1 MFFFERV
8 CMKFE
13 YKKVLP
19 TKKKKNT
26 KTSKLGSFKNKL
38 NKLYLTGFG
47 QI

>member
-13 YKKVLP
+13 YKQVLP
-19 TKKKKNT
+19 TKKNT

-38 NKLYLTGFG
+38 NKLCLTGFG

>member
-1 MFFFERV
+1 MLLFERV

-19 TKKKKNT
+19 TTKKNT